1 MTEIK
6 AVFRCKFCH
15 SEHTWPTEGWATEED
30 LHNLTQGQTDVCPG
44 DKRALLA
51 PHWEPLLNNNCT
63 KHMHQYQIVKII
75 RKETVNPLQ

>member
-63 KHMHQYQIVKII
+63 KHMNQYQVVKII
-75 RKETVNPLQ
+75 RKKTVNPLQ